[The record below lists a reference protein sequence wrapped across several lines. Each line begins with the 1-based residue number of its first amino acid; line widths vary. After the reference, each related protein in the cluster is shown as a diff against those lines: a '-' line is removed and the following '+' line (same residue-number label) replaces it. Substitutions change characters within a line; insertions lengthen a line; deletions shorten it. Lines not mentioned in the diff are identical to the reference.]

1 MNVPEDARLKRDFE
15 DLRDDDQR
23 MTPDFPNT
31 VSAARRRAVAVG
43 RRRSRNRIF
52 MAGTLLLAVV
62 AGTMEISR
70 SHRSTAP
77 PVRGSESLLNWSSP
91 TAFLLETPGRRFWS
105 EAPRLGDRGIY
116 GLPGAREE
124 RK

>member
-1 MNVPEDARLKRDFE
+1 MSVPEDDRLKRDFE
-15 DLRDDDQR
+15 RLREDDQCK
-23 MTPDFPNT
+23 TPDFLNT
-31 VSAARRRAVAVG
+31 VSAARRRAVVAG

-52 MAGTLLLAVV
+52 MAGMLLLAVI

-77 PVRGSESLLNWSSP
+77 PVREPESLLSWSSP
-91 TAFLLETPGRRFWS
+91 TDFLLETPGKRFWS
-105 EAPRLGDRGIY
+105 GAPRLGDRGIY
-116 GLPGAREE
+116 GLPGARKE